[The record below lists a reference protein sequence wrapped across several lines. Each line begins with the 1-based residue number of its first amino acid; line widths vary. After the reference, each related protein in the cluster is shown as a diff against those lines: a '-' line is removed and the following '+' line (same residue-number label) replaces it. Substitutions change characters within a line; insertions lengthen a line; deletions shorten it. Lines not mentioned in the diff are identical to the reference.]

1 MMPLSVIPLDREWH
15 KSVKTTELQFGT
27 NIFETGGD
35 RVLIKMESQVVFFCF
50 LFFNDDEVCLG
61 KDCSINQHTS
71 AQLETNG
78 HLCEKVKRKGER
90 WRI

>member
-1 MMPLSVIPLDREWH
+1 MPLSMIPLDREWR
-15 KSVKTTELQFGT
+15 KSVKTTGLQFGT

-35 RVLIKMESQVVFFCF
+35 RVLIKWSARWDFFVFC
-50 LFFNDDEVCLG
+50 FFNDDELCCG

-71 AQLETNG
+71 VQLETNG